1 MYKFP
6 GGVDTMASGP
16 HFENHWLSQLEHL
29 CQSLEEEHGGQGE
42 LECNAIRK
50 YIQQFLLL
58 FKKLDSEEIGQLLL
72 KMKDLRRNI

>member
-1 MYKFP
+1 MLMIKVTY
-6 GGVDTMASGP
+6 
-16 HFENHWLSQLEHL
+16 FENHWLSSLEHL
-29 CQSLEEEHGGQGE
+29 YQSLEGKHGGQGE